1 MSQDHTSYYRQRAVT
16 QRAMALAAERQNV
29 REIHE
34 ELARNYEA
42 LAESAELRPTL
53 RIVVP
58 EDRAEA
64 AAA

>member
-1 MSQDHTSYYRQRAVT
+1 MSQDDTRYYRQRGVT

-42 LAESAELRPTL
+42 LAKRAEPRPAL

-64 AAA
+64 VAA